1 MEEAIRIYLKNK
13 CLLKILIAFENPN
26 VTPNMLLPLLPSR
39 PGPDNIFPGSAL
51 QTRAWQYSNKGNE
64 WLWSQGMLRLLKS
77 YIMKVV
83 NNKVECKM
91 FRVHNMKV
99 MLTSYVVIHSFTK
112 NLSALASGLWP
123 ASVQLLL
130 ATWQSE
136 PALSLIRGLAHKSRS
151 CLDQLASITFP
162 CTRLHN
168 LKSGLK
174 GLLLS
179 NHLPARYNRLPF
191 LMHHI
196 RHMNPDLALLWNVK
210 LPKNWQ
216 KRRRLK

>member
-1 MEEAIRIYLKNK
+1 MRKKEEALRIYLKNK
-13 CLLKILIAFENPN
+13 RLLKIQIAFENPN
-26 VTPNMLLPLLPSR
+26 FTPNMLLPLLPSR
-39 PGPDNIFPGSAL
+39 PDNIFC
-51 QTRAWQYSNKGNE
+51 SNKGNE

-112 NLSALASGLWP
+112 NLSALASGLSP
-123 ASVQLLL
+123 ASVQRLL

-136 PALSLIRGLAHKSRS
+136 PALSLTRGLAHESRS

-162 CTRLHN
+162 CTRPVRWMRFGIP
-168 LKSGLK
+168 SP
-174 GLLLS
+174 LS
-179 NHLPARYNRLPF
+179 S
-191 LMHHI
+191 I
-196 RHMNPDLALLWNVK
+196 LAF
-210 LPKNWQ
+210 
-216 KRRRLK
+216 

>member
-1 MEEAIRIYLKNK
+1 MRKKEEALRIYLKNK
-13 CLLKILIAFENPN
+13 RLLKIQIAFENPN
-26 VTPNMLLPLLPSR
+26 FTPNMLLPLLPSR
-39 PGPDNIFPGSAL
+39 PDNIFC
-51 QTRAWQYSNKGNE
+51 SNKGNE
-64 WLWSQGMLRLLKS
+64 WLWSPGMLTLLRS
-77 YIMKVV
+77 YIKKVV
-83 NNKVECKM
+83 NYKVEGKM
-91 FRVHNMKV
+91 FQVHNMKV

-196 RHMNPDLALLWNVK
+196 RHMNPDLALSWNVK